1 MSSRGTCSMRLK
13 SYDNRPITPN
23 PRRGWAWA
31 QRLQAQQAHQRFQ
44 RAFESSDMT
53 QWRRA
58 AAFAGNRH
66 KHRSWQASSRP
77 QFSIKPSLAL
87 SNPEILAR
95 CCEVASWPSRSQK
108 PRPLFSTPP
117 PCLSEGGCRA
127 LRVQLTRLR
136 PGKATMIA
144 GCGIGR
150 TGLKETSRV

>member
-1 MSSRGTCSMRLK
+1 MRLK

-66 KHRSWQASSRP
+66 KHRSWQASSKTP
-77 QFSIKPSLAL
+77 IFHQTL
-87 SNPEILAR
+87 
-95 CCEVASWPSRSQK
+95 SRSFESRN
-108 PRPLFSTPP
+108 PSPL
-117 PCLSEGGCRA
+117 
-127 LRVQLTRLR
+127 LRGRLLAIAQ
-136 PGKATMIA
+136 PEAAAT
-144 GCGIGR
+144 
-150 TGLKETSRV
+150 LLHTSAVFE